1 MNLLVTIL
9 SLTPAV
15 GAVFR
20 WLEERPK
27 AMAPAQKL
35 ATSPVRRRLR
45 LRKPRRDNH
54 VRLVAWR
61 RKKPLNPL
69 RALRAA

>member
-20 WLEERPK
+20 WLEEQPK
-27 AMAPAQKL
+27 AMTPSQKAAANPA
-35 ATSPVRRRLR
+35 RRRSR
-45 LRKPRRDNH
+45 LREPRRGSH
-54 VRLVAWR
+54 ARLAHWR
-61 RKKPLNPL
+61 RKKPRNPL